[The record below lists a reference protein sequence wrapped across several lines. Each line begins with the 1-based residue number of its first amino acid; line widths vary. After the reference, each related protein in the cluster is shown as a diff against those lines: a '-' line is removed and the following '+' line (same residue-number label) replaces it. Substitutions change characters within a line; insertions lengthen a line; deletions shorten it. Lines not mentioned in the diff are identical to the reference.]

1 MARRTVGR
9 LEVVALTDARGPFL
23 AWHDAFPDA
32 SAAEWALARELDP
45 AAFGD
50 GGRWWLDF
58 RCFLILG
65 DRVTLVDTG
74 VGPSNSP
81 AATWAPVPGSLP
93 DRLAEVGVSLEDV
106 DTVVLTHLHTDHCGW
121 AVRDGV
127 PAFPNARYVLQ
138 RAEVLA
144 VTDPLA
150 SYAVAPLRVA
160 GQLDEVDGEVVLS
173 RAPTGETVTVTPT
186 PGHTPGHQSV
196 VVDGD
201 GTQVVVTGD
210 ALVHAVQLVAP
221 GVAYVYEED
230 QRQARET
237 REALLART
245 AAAHGYLATPHL
257 TEPFLPATPPDPTHL

>member
-1 MARRTVGR
+1 MARQTVGR

-23 AWHDAFPDA
+23 AWNDAFPA
-32 SAAEWALARELDP
+32 AAEAEWALARELDP

-50 GGRWWLDF
+50 DGRWWLNF
-58 RCFLILG
+58 RCFLIVG

-74 VGPSNSP
+74 IGPASSP
-81 AATWAPVPGSLP
+81 AAAWAPVPGSLP
-93 DRLAEVGVSLEDV
+93 DQLASAGVAPADI

-127 PAFPNARYVLQ
+127 PTFPNARYVLQ
-138 RAEVLA
+138 RAEALA

-150 SYAVAPLRVA
+150 SYAVAPLRAA
-160 GQLDEVDGEVVLS
+160 GQLSEIDGEVVLS

-196 VVDGD
+196 VVAGA

-210 ALVHAVQLVAP
+210 VLVHAVQLATP
-221 GVAYVYEED
+221 SVAYVYEDD
-230 QRQARET
+230 QPQARAT

-245 AAAHGYLATPHL
+245 AAAGGYLATPHL
-257 TEPFLPATPPDPTHL
+257 TEPFLRP

>member
-23 AWHDAFPDA
+23 AWPDAFPDA
-32 SAAEWALARELDP
+32 GVREWELARRLDP

-50 GGRWWLDF
+50 DGRWWLNF
-58 RCFLILG
+58 RCFLIIG

-74 VGPSNSP
+74 IGPSSSP
-81 AATWAPVPGSLP
+81 AAAWAPVPGSLP
-93 DRLAEVGVSLEDV
+93 DRLADTGISPADI

-127 PAFPNARYVLQ
+127 PTFPNARYLLQ
-138 RAEVLA
+138 RAEALA

-150 SYAVAPLRVA
+150 SYAVEPLRAA

-196 VVDGD
+196 VVDGA
-201 GTQVVVTGD
+201 GAQVVVTGD
-210 ALVHAVQLVAP
+210 VLVHAVQLTSP
-221 GVAYVYEED
+221 EVAYTLED
-230 QRQARET
+230 DQARARET
-237 REALLART
+237 RLALLART
-245 AAAHGYLATPHL
+245 AEAGGYLATPHL
-257 TEPFLPATPPDPTHL
+257 TEPFLPAAGSGQTHT